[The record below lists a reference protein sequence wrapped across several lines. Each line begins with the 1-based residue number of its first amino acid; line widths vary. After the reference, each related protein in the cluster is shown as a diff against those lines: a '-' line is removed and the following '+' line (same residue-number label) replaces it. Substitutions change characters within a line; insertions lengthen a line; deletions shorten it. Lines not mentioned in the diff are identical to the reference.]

1 LTSAKVSHHSAGTHL
16 EIRPGFTQSSRLHR
30 IPPGSRLGMYRRGG
44 PGLLT
49 VIYLLIGVFAA
60 GDHNYI
66 QHDTLGEVISAILAI
81 LLWPLILLFD
91 VNLHIK

>member
-1 LTSAKVSHHSAGTHL
+1 MR
-16 EIRPGFTQSSRLHR
+16 E
-30 IPPGSRLGMYRRGG
+30 RGG
-44 PGLLT
+44 PSLLT

-66 QHDTLGEVISAILAI
+66 HHDTVGEVISAILAI

-91 VNLHIK
+91 VNLHIS